1 MWKSNSHR
9 SAAAAGESSVRTFSQ
24 LTVIYLLSMPRTI
37 LALVYIVYRI
47 WVTLASGQIWLACDL
62 WQVAVQV
69 SAIVCAAKY
78 NCSVC
83 RCCCCCPHT
92 ATETEAEAVRLVI
105 QKPNCGFAAWLSALL
120 STPLGRCCCCPCRA
134 SVCEWKWTNHWW
146 ASASGR
152 ELVYLSECVQV
163 IQSSFCR
170 WRDQLVAAALSLP
183 RVRAPWLFLC
193 VSLCVCVS
201 AACNSCVNVN
211 RSTSLL
217 CAVQSSLLQSFICGC
232 RNAKAERYVNVN
244 KISKTSD
251 KIKQFWIAVGNCYA
265 RTSLKNPADRQNQQQ
280 QQQRRRQRWSHPF
293 PALCFVFLLL
303 LTVVFDYCTCST
315 FNVFM
320 NEISKVPQ
328 CVCVCV
334 CAGVCPAVSTT
345 TDNAALLLPTLD
357 AIPVS
362 FSGQC
367 ITP

>member
-9 SAAAAGESSVRTFSQ
+9 SAAAAGESSVRTFSR
-24 LTVIYLLSMPRTI
+24 LTVIYLLSMLRTI
-37 LALVYIVYRI
+37 LALVYSVYRI

-83 RCCCCCPHT
+83 RCCCCCCPHT

-183 RVRAPWLFLC
+183 RVRALWLSPC
-193 VSLCVCVS
+193 ISLCVS
-201 AACNSCVNVN
+201 AACNSCANVN
-211 RSTSLL
+211 RS
-217 CAVQSSLLQSFICGC
+217 AYFVQCKVRCFSHSFVD
-232 RNAKAERYVNVN
+232 AEM
-244 KISKTSD
+244 
-251 KIKQFWIAVGNCYA
+251 
-265 RTSLKNPADRQNQQQ
+265 
-280 QQQRRRQRWSHPF
+280 RRQRDM
-293 PALCFVFLLL
+293 L
-303 LTVVFDYCTCST
+303 
-315 FNVFM
+315 M
-320 NEISKVPQ
+320 
-328 CVCVCV
+328 
-334 CAGVCPAVSTT
+334 
-345 TDNAALLLPTLD
+345 
-357 AIPVS
+357 
-362 FSGQC
+362 
-367 ITP
+367 